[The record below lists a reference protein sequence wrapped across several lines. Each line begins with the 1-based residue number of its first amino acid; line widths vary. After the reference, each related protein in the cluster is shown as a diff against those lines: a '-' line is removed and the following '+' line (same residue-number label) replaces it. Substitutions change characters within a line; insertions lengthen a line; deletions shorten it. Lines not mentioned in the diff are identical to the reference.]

1 MKMPKPAALAIFL
14 ALTFSLSSCSTPSEP
29 ATVDNENA
37 AVTEKRTEVTEVEPY
52 QPNSWSKSINRES
65 IRQTAFAQAE
75 AFFDSREA
83 PAPFTVEAYFGP
95 NLPETTATC
104 AVEYV
109 ETVFN
114 KISHHGAVAEEYSS
128 ILLIAE
134 TANNQD
140 WIVETARSIESDWVS
155 QSGEN
160 WSVEFPDWLDMAR
173 SPSSFTSGY
182 GEHNVIV
189 LIPNTADASSCEKI
203 ERLVYHEAFHSL
215 TARIDGKSL
224 VGFAQEDMHH
234 MGRWFREGA
243 ADFFAQA
250 IIATERGS
258 EYVGVSTLIEPGEM
272 VKMSSMENGYRVYIV
287 GHFVVE
293 YIVANVGVE
302 PIFEIHQAIGEGK
315 SFEDALE
322 EGIGIPVEEF
332 YDIVE
337 NMEIDMR
344 STTF

>member
-1 MKMPKPAALAIFL
+1 MIKVTVATVLLSLPIA
-14 ALTFSLSSCSTPSEP
+14 LSSCSAPVGPTQIENKAPP
-29 ATVDNENA
+29 ALTEENSK
-37 AVTEKRTEVTEVEPY
+37 VPEVEPY
-52 QPNSWSKSINRES
+52 RLGSWERSINRES
-65 IRQTAFAQAE
+65 VRQAAFAQAE
-75 AFFDSREA
+75 AFFDSRPA
-83 PAPFTVEAYFGP
+83 PAPFTVEPHFGP
-95 NLPETTATC
+95 NLPSPTAKC
-104 AVEYV
+104 ATEYV

-114 KISHHGAVAEEYSS
+114 KISMESVVDDGESS

-173 SPSSFTSGY
+173 SPSSFTNGY
-182 GEHNVIV
+182 GEHNAIV

-234 MGRWFREGA
+234 MGRWFREGT

-258 EYVGVSTLIEPGEM
+258 EYVGVSALIEPGEM

-302 PIFEIHQAIGEGK
+302 PIFEIYQAIGEGK

>member
-1 MKMPKPAALAIFL
+1 MKVPKPAPLAIFFVL
-14 ALTFSLSSCSTPSEP
+14 SFSLSSCSAPGEP
-29 ATVDNENA
+29 AHVENEIV
-37 AVTEKRTEVTEVEPY
+37 AVVEERSEALEVEPY
-52 QPNSWSKSINRES
+52 QPNSWSRSINRES
-65 IRQTAFAQAE
+65 LRQAAFGE
-75 AFFDSREA
+75 VERFFDSREE
-83 PAPFTVEAYFGP
+83 PAPFRVKAYFGP

-114 KISHHGAVAEEYSS
+114 KISIRPNGDEGESS

-134 TANNQD
+134 TADNQD
-140 WIVETARSIESDWVS
+140 WIVETARSIESDWVG
-155 QSGEN
+155 QVRGNRELL
-160 WSVEFPDWLDMAR
+160 FPDWLDSAR
-173 SPSSFTSGY
+173 APSNYTNGY
-182 GEHNVIV
+182 GEHNAIV
-189 LIPNTADASSCEKI
+189 LIPNSFAGDSCERI
-203 ERLVYHEAFHSL
+203 EGLAYHEAFHSL

-224 VGFAQEDMHH
+224 VGFSLDEMHH

-243 ADFFAQA
+243 ADFFAQSLIA
-250 IIATERGS
+250 IERDA
-258 EYVGVSTLIEPGEM
+258 EYVGVSALIEPGEM
-272 VKMSSMENGYRVYIV
+272 VKMSSMDNGPRVYVV

-322 EGIGIPVEEF
+322 EGIGMPAEEF

-337 NMEIDMR
+337 NMEI
-344 STTF
+344 TTK